1 VTSENVCGLARIVR
15 GFVVPALEN
24 VPLWHERDL
33 TNSASERIMIP
44 HAFILTDD
52 LLAKLA
58 DVFRNLR
65 VYPER
70 MRENLERTKGQVM
83 AESVMI
89 ALVEKG
95 TSRQDAHKLVQAAAK
110 RARDQD
116 AHLLDALAADPKILK
131 VLAKKEI
138 AAALDPD
145 AYLGSAVEIVDSI
158 AKKYA

>member
-1 VTSENVCGLARIVR
+1 
-15 GFVVPALEN
+15 
-24 VPLWHERDL
+24 
-33 TNSASERIMIP
+33 MIP

-116 AHLLDALAADPKILK
+116 AHLLDALSADPKILK
-131 VLAKKEI
+131 VLTKKEI